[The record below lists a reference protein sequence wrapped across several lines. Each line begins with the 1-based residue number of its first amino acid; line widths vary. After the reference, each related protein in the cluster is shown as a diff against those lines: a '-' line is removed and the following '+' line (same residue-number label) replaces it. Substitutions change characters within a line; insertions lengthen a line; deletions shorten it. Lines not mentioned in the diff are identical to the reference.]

1 MKNHQWIYPQGT
13 SHIIIRVRLLK
24 LSSTVHVCL
33 PVNPNPQNHNDI
45 FICPCNPFKKL
56 PYTVF
61 VNHVIKR
68 HEGKTPIF
76 YMKRNDSL
84 KEN

>member
-1 MKNHQWIYPQGT
+1 MNNHHWNFPKGT
-13 SHIIIRVRLLK
+13 SHIIVRVKLLK
-24 LSSTVHVCL
+24 LVGSVNLCL
-33 PVNPNPQNHNDI
+33 PVNPNAQNRNDE
-45 FICPCNPFKKL
+45 FVCPCNPFKQL